1 METKIKK
8 FLEFNGKTI
17 FFVDVNG
24 TNWIAVKPICEAL
37 GVNYNRQF
45 QNLKEDEILG
55 DVFAIQQMRDTLN
68 RNQKMV
74 CLPEKFIYGWIFSL
88 QSQSEDLKLYKRKCY
103 ELLFDYFH
111 GTITKRK
118 EFLSQRNDIDARLNE
133 INLKLK
139 EENELIQERN
149 RIINEKKLI
158 NISLKKLDNSLFE
171 EKDLFSELN

>member
-24 TNWIAVKPICEAL
+24 TNWIAIKPICEAI
-37 GVNYNRQF
+37 GVDFEAQRKALKRDKLLNGVPSNQTVHDASNR
-45 QNLKEDEILG
+45 L
-55 DVFAIQQMRDTLN
+55 
-68 RNQKMV
+68 QKML
-74 CLPEKFIYGWIFSL
+74 CLPEKYIYGWIFRIQTSN
-88 QSQSEDLKLYKRKCY
+88 EDILPFQQKCY
-103 ELLFDYFH
+103 DILFDYFH

-118 EFLSQRNDIDARLNE
+118 EFLSQRNDIDARLYE

-158 NISLKKLDNSLFE
+158 NISLRKLDSSLFE
-171 EKDLFSELN
+171 EKDLFSDLN